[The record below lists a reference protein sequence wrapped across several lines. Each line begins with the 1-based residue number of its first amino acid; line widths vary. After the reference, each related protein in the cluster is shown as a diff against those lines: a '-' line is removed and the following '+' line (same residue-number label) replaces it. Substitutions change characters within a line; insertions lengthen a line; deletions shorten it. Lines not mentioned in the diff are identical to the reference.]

1 MARVHLLM
9 LAQAFAVLIVAEDT
23 STPKPKKVLDTV
35 MTPSYVPPE
44 EKHGS
49 YWRKSAAATLEAKL
63 KETTNTNK
71 ARNGI
76 MFIGDGMSLATV
88 MAARTFAGQLE
99 RGLGEDNVL
108 EFEKFPVT
116 GLARTY
122 CLDAQVPDS
131 ACTAT
136 SYLTGV
142 KTKYGVVGLDGNVTR
157 GACSSQLHQGN
168 WATSIGQ
175 WALDN
180 GLDVGLVTTTR
191 VTHASPAGM
200 YAHTSERNWECD
212 ADVPEE
218 CLALGCRDIAYQ
230 LIMENPG
237 RQFKVI
243 MGGGRREFF
252 PNTTT
257 PLLKSAGQRR
267 DGLDLAEMWHE
278 DKVQRNASHQY
289 VTNRAE
295 LMKVFNSNDLPEYML
310 GLFNDDHMDYH
321 MKADNQPTLEEM
333 VEVAIKMLNRS
344 EKGYFLFVEGGRIDH
359 AHHDSLARL
368 ALDETVEYAKA
379 VGKARELTDG
389 SDTLIVVSADHAHT
403 MTVAGYPSRG
413 NDILGAVDTATGS
426 DARPYTAISYANGRA
441 ASYGPGGRVD
451 VTLLDDFKNG
461 ALDFSYPSLVPL
473 DSETHGGED
482 VAVFALGPWQH
493 LFTSSYEQSAIPH
506 LMAYA
511 MCLTEE
517 KHENCN
523 KHPAFFWTSS
533 GGNMK
538 PNVLSYSL
546 SFSDTKRILAS
557 DTKTPPISI
566 LGRCLPVG

>member
-1 MARVHLLM
+1 MVSGRVTMARMQLFV
-9 LAQAFAVLIVAEDT
+9 LAQTAFVVFILADV

-35 MTPSYVPPE
+35 MNPEYIPPE
-44 EKHGS
+44 EKHAS
-49 YWRKSAAATLEAKL
+49 FWRKSAATTLKSKL
-63 KETTNTNK
+63 HETKNINK
-71 ARNGI
+71 AKNGI

-88 MAARTFAGQLE
+88 MAARTFAGQME
-99 RGLGEDNVL
+99 RGLGEDNIL

-122 CLDAQVPDS
+122 CIDAQVPDS

-142 KTKYGVVGLDGNVTR
+142 KTKYGVIGLDGNVTR
-157 GACSSQLHQGN
+157 GSCYSQLYEKN
-168 WATSIGQ
+168 WASSIGQ

-212 ADVPEE
+212 ADVPDE
-218 CLALGCRDIAYQ
+218 CLALGCQDIAYQ
-230 LIMENPG
+230 LIMNNPG
-237 RQFKVI
+237 QKFKVI
-243 MGGGRREFF
+243 MGGGRKEFF
-252 PNTTT
+252 PKTKT
-257 PLLKSAGQRR
+257 LLLNSTGQRL
-267 DGLDLAEMWHE
+267 DGIDLAEKWHE
-278 DKVQRNASHQY
+278 DKLNKSVTHQY
-289 VTNRAE
+289 VTDRAE
-295 LMKVFNSNDLPEYML
+295 LMKVFNSEELPEYLL
-310 GLFNDDHMDYH
+310 GLFDDDHMQYH
-321 MKADNQPTLEEM
+321 MQASNQPTLEEM

-359 AHHDSLARL
+359 AHHDSYARL

-379 VGKARELTDG
+379 VRKAKALTDE
-389 SDTLIVVSADHAHT
+389 SDTLIVVSSDHAHT

-413 NDILGAVDTATGS
+413 NDILGIVDTAKGF
-426 DARPYTAISYANGRA
+426 DGKPYTTISYANGKA
-441 ASYGPGGRVD
+441 TSIGSDGRVD
-451 VTLLDDFKNG
+451 VTLQDEFQKGVLEY
-461 ALDFSYPSLVPL
+461 SYPSLVPL

-493 LFTSSYEQSAIPH
+493 LFTSSYEQNVIPH

-517 KHENCN
+517 KHENCER
-523 KHPAFFWTSS
+523 HRHFWTSS
-533 GGNMK
+533 SINNK
-538 PNVLSYSL
+538 PNVFNYVLCACAVIISCF
-546 SFSDTKRILAS
+546 SFNF
-557 DTKTPPISI
+557 
-566 LGRCLPVG
+566 